1 MPLRNLLRLSL
12 LSISS
17 HDDNLKVP
25 GYNLIRANNP
35 SSAKRGGDVCIYCH
49 NSLLLRV
56 TDIQFSNECINF
68 EMRNDRKVY
77 HFLCL
82 HRSLSQT
89 RDIFETFADDFDLTL
104 DIPNNK
110 NLFLVV
116 ALGDFNVIT
125 TTWYKSGTNSCEGLK
140 IDTITS

>member
-1 MPLRNLLRLSL
+1 
-12 LSISS
+12 
-17 HDDNLKVP
+17 
-25 GYNLIRANNP
+25 
-35 SSAKRGGDVCIYCH
+35 
-49 NSLLLRV
+49 
-56 TDIQFSNECINF
+56 
-68 EMRNDRKVY
+68 MRNDRKVY

-89 RDIFETFADDFDLTL
+89 RDIFETFADNFDLTL

-125 TTWYKSGTNSCEGLK
+125 NVM
-140 IDTITS
+140 